1 MIAVAKTST
10 EPTPFILTER
20 ASHMIAAFV
29 PLDFSLTH
37 RAELDGLLFAKL
49 VHQSLFTRSPT
60 TMPIVSALEAH
71 SILAFRAV

>member
-49 VHQSLFTRSPT
+49 VH
-60 TMPIVSALEAH
+60 
-71 SILAFRAV
+71 